1 MSNNALI
8 PYSFTPGAKAKAQ
21 EVNANFIALAEKIEE
36 NRQYTT
42 TQIAETVEQI
52 EEATAESETKK
63 ADKNLGN
70 TNLITNC
77 ILEQPN
83 GVVTVS
89 ENVITVKSGLKVL
102 IPDGFN
108 DDGTVKNIVYEVE
121 EDTSVTTVANSEVN
135 CIYVTPD
142 GCFYATAYYTFEK
155 DPTTKQG
162 IWYKH
167 SENKM
172 YLYKADTQ
180 TWDEISAIVV
190 ALYSNTADTVTI
202 LETAKPVRLLNYGD
216 KYSIINWAMPVYAAP
231 AGRSRGYTYTA
242 TRAGY
247 LYVFGVSQGNQW
259 EHATINDTQYRLNW
273 VNNGSQ
279 AGNTTMFPLRRGD
292 TYYVNGNFF
301 LEAIYFIPME
311 GDM

>member
-1 MSNNALI
+1 MSNNSLI

-52 EEATAESETKK
+52 EEVTAESETKK

-77 ILEQPN
+77 VLEQPN

-89 ENVITVKSGLKVL
+89 ENIITVKSGLKLL

-121 EDTSVTTVANSEVN
+121 EDTPVTTVSNSEVN

-142 GCFYATAYYTFEK
+142 GCFYATAYYTTEQ
-155 DPTTKQG
+155 DPITKQG

-167 SENKM
+167 SENKT

-180 TWDEISAIVV
+180 TWESINAAVV
-190 ALYSNTADTVTI
+190 ALYSNASDTVSI
-202 LETAKPVRLLNYGD
+202 LEMAKPVRLLNFSD
-216 KYSIINWAMPVYAAP
+216 KYSIINWLMPVYNQRVGKSFYTTYMA
-231 AGRSRGYTYTA
+231 SRG
-242 TRAGY
+242 GY
-247 LYVFGVSQGNQW
+247 LYVFGAGQGSQYQTV
-259 EHATINDTQYRLNW
+259 TINGVAYNINW
-273 VNNGSQ
+273 VLHGTQ
-279 AGNTTMFPLRRGD
+279 AGNTTIFLLRRGD
-292 TYYVNGNFF
+292 TYYVSGNFYKS
-301 LEAIYFIPME
+301 EIYFIPVE